1 MASEIKEDLQRIA
14 LLLERQNL
22 LMERQLANDS
32 NWKQKLLYGML
43 AGLGSF
49 LGATL
54 VVSVALW
61 LLQPFKDLK
70 PTLDQLIHD
79 QRGK

>member
-1 MASEIKEDLQRIA
+1 
-14 LLLERQNL
+14 
-22 LMERQLANDS
+22 
-32 NWKQKLLYGML
+32 ML

-54 VVSVALW
+54 VVSVALY

-79 QRGK
+79 RRGK